1 MKTIFGFIFM
11 IGFLLGCQ
19 PAAVDRGAITQGT
32 TTSPGNANYTVS
44 DIDLGW
50 YFQLTNFTT
59 LSYGRENTLVAY
71 LKGKLLE
78 NYLQGIS
85 SFTQKTYCIEMNF
98 GSSLGSPFKAR
109 FKAVPIT
116 SLSNG
121 KKTIYLRVDLN
132 NTSAGTSAC
141 NLNAQEYQA
150 GGTLVTVA
158 PTDMTF
164 NLSAICPNCL
174 TTTPAVSLKIF
185 QVNSGNTLLTQVNP
199 NIFSL
204 STIGFSLAAPS
215 STIGNSLCSNSNC
228 RSQGYDCCLEGQCVN
243 DSAVKNGVNQSS
255 PDFIAAASQVA
266 NNPLSFLNFPQFYYI
281 CPLTQPTDPS
291 TTGGSSGGGNPVTEA
306 QLRFDALKKDYYCIE
321 HLKEKS
327 LGTPWH
333 FSPFNTSATYNQ
345 SICDTVIPN
354 NEMYWEKV
362 LLRLYDNCGCVG
374 QLSLQDKL
382 NNCPNYYYTATQT
395 NAAGVPTQL
404 ECAALST
411 APSGPFQNM
420 TIPLSSKT
428 APHRFFK
435 TDGSEIQLTSSALTN
450 QTGTQEGDSFSYLD
464 TSGVMPQNGSFNMN
478 SVLGQMTVGLDKA
491 SPAKVV
497 NVELSG
503 VYFISTLSGN
513 HTPCSTCSGD
523 SWFSNFSAT
532 PSSSQGVGLQA
543 YGHTTKRDEWSTN
556 ITLGNYEDTI
566 FGRACFVPPTM
577 IPFSHKKYTNAQ
589 TQRLTRLK
597 TQAALYVN
605 GYQRDWYGFNRGAL
619 IGSFDGVSW
628 FAIGKG
634 RIVRAKT
641 KKLFLAI
648 NAPFADLANNANHLV
663 SIQDFNGN
671 VTAPVVDFDPSLTL
685 NNPSQNEAATCQAYH
700 QCSTDTDCITRL
712 GWEYA
717 CADINDIKT
726 KLPQF
731 DATTASEIANAESTN
746 ASILAL
752 LNQDSYG
759 SASTKRCVYRG
770 AGSICAANVG
780 AVSGS
785 ALAWNVNNVNKLK
798 LLTCAPNFYC
808 APLSSSFFNKEVAR
822 FSTSLE
828 SIPVSNNHFFGKDAN
843 QLGRPLDYL
852 SGSNLTSF
860 TSDIQTSLLENISQ
874 MVGFQTLGTAGLCR
888 PGKQMTETGNFS
900 TMFNPFEQNRSLGGR
915 DAGLRTDFISQ
926 IGPCASN
933 YFSNIKT
940 TSCPVVAS
948 DGNLW
953 PYSSTSNYTMNPTTY
968 SNLSSIQNSCGLSNL
983 LNTTSTASSITTLQ
997 VNNPFKNIESI
1008 PLAQTTVF
1016 QPTLVRDACLR
1027 NPGSVC
1033 HTDLDCSPNKL
1044 HASEVDFFST
1054 TYFGNEANKKY
1065 WQESMVCGQADPIPS
1080 GSDYNFNTYNM
1091 NLNRCC
1097 REVGSTLTTYTPN
1110 SPTNSLGT
1118 PSSLTS
1124 GLNGTISSLTA
1135 PNNTTR
1141 YDRLKVVENLGV
1153 SILGEINFPFLDAH
1167 AVRSG
1172 GGILSNSSQGTN
1184 IMTSGQW
1191 KTLNDVNKKS
1201 CCGGGWVRK
1210 FSDGSTDW
1218 SNANRLQLDVSN
1230 FTCLNYYTPLMTA
1243 TASELLVHGTNYNFF
1258 AQDVGRYNF
1267 NADTNIAQIGIPST
1281 LLTNQC
1287 SSQGSSSFDDTES
1300 CDTTT
1305 VYSKICANPSTVTND
1320 DDGWQQLWTFTPT
1333 VPSSAIPISGVF
1345 SSFTMFSFFQPV
1357 SADGN
1362 NRLYI
1367 DLGNSDIPTRKH
1379 NAYFTLPSYIPD
1391 SFGGAAG
1398 SGLEGYTGSMP
1409 ERNTQIM
1416 LARFTSNNSLDSG
1429 GAQACTYTNPLNCN
1443 STSAQGSYDGDGTCV
1458 CNSNCCYDYIP
1469 SSRALRVVVGDNV
1482 GGPLYDSGSMP
1493 DNERRWSVVI
1503 KYRAPGTTMF
1513 KNYSTTAAQAKP
1525 ACQESYYLNLLGSL
1539 ELSGIPQITYSK
1551 LVCNNNISKL
1561 VPGIFKS
1568 NITSPAN
1575 FNTNANS
1582 FLPPGLS
1589 DVESLRTTHHSLEQ
1603 DPVFS
1608 EDEFKCCTPLGKLT
1622 KNKNTCCSGYG
1633 VSNGAGYFE
1642 CLLPSKTNLNVYFNR
1657 FVSNEGIG
1665 ATLPA
1670 GGLTSS
1676 DFEDQTGEP
1685 KNTNSVNSKIRT
1697 LGQFYCESGAVRRGG
1712 AFGNFTPE
1720 PTPVQGSGKAYGIVD
1735 SINDFGSVS
1744 NAGGTYEVGYN
1755 AFTAGFR
1762 WNHHLYCE

>member
-19 PAAVDRGAITQGT
+19 PAAVDRGAITQGST
-32 TTSPGNANYTVS
+32 TAPGNTNYTVS

-50 YFQLTNFTT
+50 YYQFTNFTT

-78 NYLQGIS
+78 NYLQGIT

-109 FKAVPIT
+109 FKAVPLT
-116 SLSNG
+116 VNDFSTG

-132 NTSAGTSAC
+132 NTTAGTSAC
-141 NLNAQEYQA
+141 NLNAQEYQS

-164 NLSAICPNCL
+164 NLSSICPNCL

-185 QVNSGNTLLTQVNP
+185 QVNSSNTLLTQVNP

-215 STIGNSLCSNSNC
+215 STIGNSLCSTSNC
-228 RSQGYDCCLEGQCVN
+228 RSLGFDCCLEGQCVN

-291 TTGGSSGGGNPVTEA
+291 TTGGSSGGGNPITEA
-306 QLRFDALKKDYYCIE
+306 QLRFEALKKDYYCIE

-327 LGTPWH
+327 IGTPWH
-333 FSPFNTSATYNQ
+333 ASPFNTSATYNQ
-345 SICDTVIPN
+345 SICDTIIPS
-354 NEMYWEKV
+354 NEMHWEKV

-374 QLSLQDKL
+374 QPLLQDKL

-404 ECAALST
+404 ECAALTT

-420 TIPLSSKT
+420 SIPLSSKT

-435 TDGSEIQLTSSALTN
+435 TDGAEIQLTSSALTN

-577 IPFSHKKYTNAQ
+577 IPFSHKKYTNVQ

-648 NAPFADLANNANHLV
+648 NAPFADLANNANHIV

-671 VTAPVVDFDPSLTL
+671 VTAPVVDFDPSLSL

-717 CADINDIKT
+717 CADINDIRT

-731 DATTASEIANAESTN
+731 DVTDATEIANAESTN

-780 AVSGS
+780 SVSGS
-785 ALAWNVNNVNKLK
+785 ALAWNGNNVNKLK

-808 APLSSSFFNKEVAR
+808 APLNSSFFNKEVAR
-822 FSTSLE
+822 FSSSLE
-828 SIPVSNNHFFGKDAN
+828 NIPVNNNHFFGKDAN

-852 SGSNLTSF
+852 NGSTLTSF

-874 MVGFQTLGTAGLCR
+874 MVGFQTVATAGLCR

-933 YFSNIKT
+933 YFSKNKT

-953 PYSSTSNYTMNPTTY
+953 QYSSTSNFSMNLTTY
-968 SNLSSIQNSCGLSNL
+968 SDLSSAQNSCGLTNL
-983 LNTTSTASSITTLQ
+983 LNSTNTSSPIATLQ

-1118 PSSLTS
+1118 PSTLTS
-1124 GLNGTISSLTA
+1124 GLNGTISSLNA
-1135 PNNTTR
+1135 PTNTTR

-1172 GGILSNSSQGTN
+1172 GGTLTNSSQGTN

-1230 FTCLNYYTPLMTA
+1230 FTCLNYYTPLITA
-1243 TASELLVHGTNYNFF
+1243 TASELSSNYGISYSQFS
-1258 AQDVGRYNF
+1258 QEVGKFCQNPDA
-1267 NADTNIAQIGIPST
+1267 NKCAQIGIPSSE
-1281 LLTNQC
+1281 LTNTC
-1287 SSQGSSSFDDTES
+1287 SSNTES
-1300 CDTTT
+1300 CGDPTSPLCKVEDPLTS
-1305 VYSKICANPSTVTND
+1305 VNSAFLENPLQRLATLPTGQPTWTSTIFNFYD
-1320 DDGWQQLWTFTPT
+1320 
-1333 VPSSAIPISGVF
+1333 PISTDSDPRIF
-1345 SSFTMFSFFQPV
+1345 L
-1357 SADGN
+1357 D
-1362 NRLYI
+1362 I
-1367 DLGNSDIPTRKH
+1367 GNSDTSLRRNNIGI
-1379 NAYFTLPSYIPD
+1379 YLPIYIPD
-1391 SFGGAAG
+1391 HDIISVANNNINPLITLVRINA
-1398 SGLEGYTGSMP
+1398 
-1409 ERNTQIM
+1409 
-1416 LARFTSNNSLDSG
+1416 NNSTGPQS
-1429 GAQACTYTNPLNCN
+1429 ACYFKDDLNANC
-1443 STSAQGSYDGDGTCV
+1443 SDYWQYDDDVTPSTCV
-1458 CNSNCCYDYIP
+1458 CNIGNCCYDYD
-1469 SSRALRVVVGDNV
+1469 SSTRKLKIILN
-1482 GGPLYDSGSMP
+1482 DSGALE
-1493 DNERRWSVVI
+1493 DNTEATNNRFSANI
-1503 KYRAPGTTMF
+1503 YYKAPGTNIYINSPEIFLLPT
-1513 KNYSTTAAQAKP
+1513 NYTSTPHPSASQAKP

-1568 NITSPAN
+1568 NILSPAN
-1575 FNTNANS
+1575 FNTNTNS
-1582 FLPPGLS
+1582 FFPPGLNNN
-1589 DVESLRTTHHSLEQ
+1589 ESRRTTHHSLEQ

-1622 KNKNTCCSGYG
+1622 KNKNTCCSGHG

-1697 LGQFYCESGAVRRGG
+1697 LGQFYCESGSVRRGG

-1755 AFTAGFR
+1755 SFTAGFR